1 MRELLIGI
9 IIFQAIVIASL
20 SPQIEHLYH
29 KIPWVNSEQQ
39 PKNTLNGNEN
49 GSDIA
54 VLGVKPGEW
63 LLSIVTLMLWWA
75 TVRLV
80 KEGRRTAEESIKET
94 RRIGEAQTRAYV
106 SIKSVSI
113 SFEDVATV
121 RAAAPVFRWIAVNS
135 GQSPAQNFI
144 WNVSFRYHG
153 HPPGNNQK
161 WLKGQG
167 FSIPASGEVPLW
179 TWFPKEIAASVVLV
193 EVKIEFWFADIF
205 GQRWFEDAYFQGVVN
220 KPVMLVDGLPKE
232 TGEYSVE
239 LSPIDKPSD
248 WAAPL

>member
-20 SPQIEHLYH
+20 SPQIERLYH
-29 KIPWVNSEQQ
+29 KIPWVNAEQQ
-39 PKNTLNGNEN
+39 PKNTVNGDGNAQNGPPANANTGGPQQEQHGNEN

-80 KEGRRTAEESIKET
+80 KESRRTAEESIKET

-106 SIKSVSI
+106 NVKSVSI
-113 SFEDVATV
+113 SFED
-121 RAAAPVFRWIAVNS
+121 RDPVFRWIAVNS

-144 WNVSFRYHG
+144 WNVSLRYHG

-161 WLKGQG
+161 WLKGRG

-179 TWFPKEIAASVVLV
+179 TWFPKEIAGLVLV
-193 EVKIEFWFADIF
+193 EVKIEF
-205 GQRWFEDAYFQGVVN
+205 
-220 KPVMLVDGLPKE
+220 
-232 TGEYSVE
+232 
-239 LSPIDKPSD
+239 
-248 WAAPL
+248 